1 MIILIDN
8 YDSFSFN
15 LVQLIAEIN
24 SDIQVYRNDKITI
37 DEIKTAVDS
46 FGTKLEFIGFD
57 ACLMANVETAYA
69 LKDGASFL
77 IASEETEPGTGW
89 DYIKILNNLSKDSSQ
104 IGSTTGKVI
113 VDSFIASN
121 SSFRNPDATLSVID
135 LSKMNDV
142 YKNLISFMG
151 DIKTTV
157 LK

>member
-1 MIILIDN
+1 MRYL
-8 YDSFSFN
+8 
-15 LVQLIAEIN
+15 

-121 SSFRNPDATLSVID
+121 SSFVTLPLD
-135 LSKMNDV
+135 
-142 YKNLISFMG
+142 KNTPF
-151 DIKTTV
+151 K
-157 LK
+157 